1 MKQIVRYC
9 LTALLILGGCTNE
22 TVLLPSSSS
31 PSDTDT
37 GGRTPLIIRATASGF
52 INAGQPGDSPTT
64 RTPVEDGLAT
74 KFQPGDAIGI
84 FCVRTDEHTNEY
96 ISEDIKNLK
105 LVYTQTPEGTGIWT
119 TEEGTDGP
127 VYYTDAQT
135 YVAYSPYQA
144 DLGTNARN
152 EEEIKEILRLQIA
165 PEADQSTPE
174 KYAKS
179 DLMIASATP
188 LANASGQ
195 QMLTLNFQHEY
206 ALIVVKPMESISYV
220 PPAGETGFSYH
231 SQAKTW
237 VIDKNLVTPISD
249 PKMQIY
255 GFGAACEMEDGSFR
269 VLTGTG
275 YSDASIQC
283 RYITDNGGLLPVD
296 ATGIT
301 YSSGFYPNRRYTL
314 EVHPLQM
321 NREQERALQPG
332 DFVFQHNGKIEI
344 YPNDGTV
351 DPNGKIPDYDKA
363 VGIVVTCDPA
373 RMTNADKASGWNH
386 AYVMGLELLPGS
398 LIRWGN
404 ENTPT
409 SSLPTISGP
418 EAGNDM
424 SGYTYT
430 ETVLGKSDLSSFPI
444 FAAIKTYRD
453 GHTIPSGVSRSLWFI
468 PSIGQW
474 FDIATNIMGRSPAD
488 FESVS
493 DAAWSDQTNAR
504 EMYKRIDSLFDKVG
518 KTFLSNDGQINILW
532 TSSQD
537 SSPSWAWTFMGIS
550 TTTPTVMF
558 IGQPKTTDMYS
569 YTITAHPFFA
579 F

>member
-1 MKQIVRYC
+1 M
-9 LTALLILGGCTNE
+9 L
-22 TVLLPSSSS
+22 
-31 PSDTDT
+31 
-37 GGRTPLIIRATASGF
+37 SGF
-52 INAGQPGDSPTT
+52 LCPYR
-64 RTPVEDGLAT
+64 RTHQRVY
-74 KFQPGDAIGI
+74 IG
-84 FCVRTDEHTNEY
+84 RY
-96 ISEDIKNLK
+96 QNLK

-188 LANASGQ
+188 VANASGQ

-398 LIRWGN
+398 PIRWGN
-404 ENTPT
+404 ENTST
-409 SSLPTISGP
+409 SSLPTISGS

-493 DAAWSDQTNAR
+493 DAAWSDQANAP

-537 SSPSWAWTFMGIS
+537 SSPSWAWAFTGIS

-558 IGQPKTTDMYS
+558 IGQPKTTDMYG

>member
-96 ISEDIKNLK
+96 TSEDIKNLK
-105 LVYTQTPEGTGIWT
+105 LVYTQTSDGTGIWT

-237 VIDKNLVTPISD
+237 VIDKNLVTPIGD

-255 GFGAACEMEDGSFR
+255 GFGTACEMEDGSFR
-269 VLTGTG
+269 V
-275 YSDASIQC
+275 
-283 RYITDNGGLLPVD
+283 
-296 ATGIT
+296 
-301 YSSGFYPNRRYTL
+301 
-314 EVHPLQM
+314 H
-321 NREQERALQPG
+321 
-332 DFVFQHNGKIEI
+332 
-344 YPNDGTV
+344 
-351 DPNGKIPDYDKA
+351 
-363 VGIVVTCDPA
+363 
-373 RMTNADKASGWNH
+373 
-386 AYVMGLELLPGS
+386 
-398 LIRWGN
+398 
-404 ENTPT
+404 
-409 SSLPTISGP
+409 
-418 EAGNDM
+418 
-424 SGYTYT
+424 
-430 ETVLGKSDLSSFPI
+430 
-444 FAAIKTYRD
+444 
-453 GHTIPSGVSRSLWFI
+453 
-468 PSIGQW
+468 
-474 FDIATNIMGRSPAD
+474 GR
-488 FESVS
+488 
-493 DAAWSDQTNAR
+493 
-504 EMYKRIDSLFDKVG
+504 
-518 KTFLSNDGQINILW
+518 
-532 TSSQD
+532 
-537 SSPSWAWTFMGIS
+537 
-550 TTTPTVMF
+550 
-558 IGQPKTTDMYS
+558 
-569 YTITAHPFFA
+569 
-579 F
+579 

>member
-127 VYYTDAQT
+127 VYYTDAQI

-398 LIRWGN
+398 PIRWGN

-493 DAAWSDQTNAR
+493 DAANKCAR
-504 EMYKRIDSLFDKVG
+504 DV
-518 KTFLSNDGQINILW
+518 
-532 TSSQD
+532 
-537 SSPSWAWTFMGIS
+537 
-550 TTTPTVMF
+550 
-558 IGQPKTTDMYS
+558 
-569 YTITAHPFFA
+569 
-579 F
+579 